1 MNEKIKLQK
10 KVYPH
15 YFIYITINRQILT
28 VSMFRITRPVVKEER
43 MRNWLLLVDQVDD
56 KGHGLEENKV
66 AFLNW
71 FEEYGSLF
79 YHHNLKNMYYIHSC
93 VYRFHIKKLK
103 R

>member
-1 MNEKIKLQK
+1 MYNFRITSIKL
-10 KVYPH
+10 
-15 YFIYITINRQILT
+15 NRQTLT
-28 VSMFRITRPVVKEER
+28 VSMFRITRPVVKGER

-79 YHHNLKNMYYIHSC
+79 YHHN
-93 VYRFHIKKLK
+93 FKKYVLHTFLCI
-103 R
+103 